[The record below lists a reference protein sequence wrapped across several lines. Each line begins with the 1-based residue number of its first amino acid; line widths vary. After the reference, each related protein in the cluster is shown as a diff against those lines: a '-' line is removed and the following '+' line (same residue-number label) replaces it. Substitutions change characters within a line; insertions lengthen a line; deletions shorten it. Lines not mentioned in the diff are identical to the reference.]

1 MAGNCLDSCFMR
13 LVQNL
18 KQNKQKKTAP
28 VTLMIGAGCSLTS
41 SSKDI
46 TTYGIIESLVRQHSL
61 KDNIPTTWSEL
72 YRAFVNNVWEGQ
84 GKRNRIQ
91 LLDGFFTD
99 MSPSAGYQAMRW
111 LVENG
116 YIDNILTTNFDLMID
131 KALEGL
137 SYRLVVG
144 SQEEIVGSEPEP
156 VVTIIKA
163 HGDLNHGEL
172 RFAPDELTKLPDK
185 LSREI
190 HALTAGTVL
199 VVGYRGQDMG
209 LLHSLD
215 NSGDYNAY
223 WATPE
228 RPDPMDVYETGSVY
242 AWMEKRNSKNNFL
255 SGDAY
260 GTFDK
265 LLTQLKDTLIQLSEQ
280 DKLQRASRF
289 NKLWEKSP
297 FLDYLRL
304 NQRFLKIFEQLHC
317 YLELEV
323 QEDLWR
329 VTEPYCAQHYEVL
342 LKSILELTQES
353 ITSSGYM
360 DCVGNEVDALVF
372 TLSCS
377 IWALCQGYPRIPREL
392 VKKIR
397 EKFEADN
404 DETRIGDQFW
414 EAVLRLS
421 GTTLTDGDGDLCID
435 EPLSFYFDK
444 GENLQTVLMHIELQE
459 MHDLLSNIS
468 ALLLFAPTCSNNS
481 ELLTAQKTK
490 ETLEKHLYERRCYD
504 NLIRLQMLQI
514 TLSTYQELR
523 SMLRKYG
530 FSETVI
536 GDERTLF
543 RNSIRVSFPVK
554 KELPTPKNNIWEILT
569 QQAREHREQ
578 FLQESE
584 SQQFVQRQHMRV
596 FSDFLQSPSNGFLVI
611 GDSGSGKTT
620 TLRLWV
626 KELDP
631 TEYLV
636 YPVLGRDK
644 QGQEAK
650 RKLEGI
656 DQQICYVEI
665 MLEQRSQ
672 SLLIIFDAINEMRG
686 TFADITAFY
695 KEALNFCDKL
705 SRKECSRIKV
715 VISCRNDFYAQL
727 KKSSGLEPPSVS
739 FYTVDTSAKPQSF
752 YQLPLLNEEEIGGF
766 VRLYRSAQKNITVE
780 ELHQEFGEL
789 IYLPINLNI
798 ICNAYGADG
807 DGQAHG
813 RSYAGI
819 YEKWFCQLAAAAAK
833 DAISE
838 ETLWA
843 VVFRTIQNSFFERSG
858 GEVQTHRL
866 FADLSARYPGAP
878 AAFEWL
884 VLHRVFRRSDQNPNL
899 IQFCHDRLEEY
910 FFSQY
915 VLKEYKDQLDT
926 IDRILVDESLTRPI
940 VRHGLTAALLTLFQ
954 NDRLHFITS
963 LVKIVQD
970 GNDSLLPLWIDAILQ
985 ITKKTPKAAGP
996 FLRELEQYL
1005 LKREF
1010 NAFLQA
1016 MLLQMRQM
1024 LEDMADVGREVV
1036 DTIAEVVLQSNARG
1050 NTTLEVLSC
1059 YLRAKQRY
1067 LFPGED
1073 DTQAFRDS
1081 LALCQQADSR
1091 LSDAVPAGLKDE
1103 HQTLEALLL
1112 QNQGQLNEAIDLMEQ
1127 CYKRQSGSVMYDLA
1141 CQSALYL
1148 GAMYRE
1154 MTRFDDAI
1162 ALYDTVKTDMVS
1174 SPLLRFRLSMN
1185 KGIIYK
1191 NKIQNALF
1199 SGQGATEENLGYYQ
1213 NALENFKQ
1221 TCDYAD
1227 QSEDIRL
1234 QLEIYA
1240 ERVELGC
1247 VAYDLDL
1254 GTIQE
1259 AVSWVERMDALI
1271 PRYHVP
1277 VERIQRHRMWAR
1289 VLVLESKF
1297 EQAIEHLERGFQ
1309 IAVDFNIPFRATDC
1323 CNQITGIICSALNIE
1338 SMFTRELLDKGLRY
1352 GEYAIKY
1359 YEQLKQSD
1367 HRYLRDSQ
1375 EKYQR
1380 IRQARQAIDSKAQPR

>member
-1 MAGNCLDSCFMR
+1 MASNRLDGCFMR
-13 LVQNL
+13 LVRNL
-18 KQNKQKKTAP
+18 KQNTQKKMEP
-28 VTLMIGAGCSLTS
+28 ITLMIGAGCSLTS
-41 SSKDI
+41 SSKNI

-61 KDNIPTTWSEL
+61 KDNIPTTWTDL
-72 YRAFVNNVWEGQ
+72 YQAFVNDVWEGQ
-84 GKRNRIQ
+84 GERNRIQ
-91 LLDGFFTD
+91 LLEDFFTD
-99 MSPSAGYQAMRW
+99 MTPSAGYQAMRW

-131 KALEGL
+131 KVLEGL

-144 SQEEIVGSEPEP
+144 SHEEIVGPEPKP

-163 HGDLNHGEL
+163 HGDLIHGEL

-185 LSREI
+185 LSQEI
-190 HALTAGTVL
+190 YALTTGTVL
-199 VVGYRGQDMG
+199 VVGYRGQDIG
-209 LLHSLD
+209 LLNSLD
-215 NSGDYNAY
+215 NSGNYNAY
-223 WATPE
+223 WAAPE
-228 RPDPMDVYETGSVY
+228 RPDPMDVYETKPVY
-242 AWMEKRNSKNNFL
+242 TWMEKRHSKNNFL
-255 SGDAY
+255 YGDAY

-265 LLTQLKDTLIQLSEQ
+265 LLTQLKLTLIQLSER
-280 DKLQRASRF
+280 DKLQRVSRF

-304 NQRFLKIFEQLHC
+304 NKRFLQIFEQLHC
-317 YLELEV
+317 YLDAEV
-323 QEDLWR
+323 QEDMWR

-342 LKSILELTQES
+342 LKSILDLMQENAM
-353 ITSSGYM
+353 SSGYM

-377 IWALCQGYPRIPREL
+377 IWTLCQGYPRIPQDL

-397 EKFEADN
+397 EKFEVEN
-404 DETRIGDQFW
+404 DETRIGDKFW
-414 EAVLRLS
+414 GAVLQLS
-421 GTTLTDGDGDLCID
+421 CTSLTDGDNYLCVD

-459 MHDLLSNIS
+459 MHDLLSDIS

-481 ELLTAQKTK
+481 EFLTAQKTK
-490 ETLEKHLYERRCYD
+490 ETLEKHLYERRCYN
-504 NLIRLQMLQI
+504 NLIRLQMSQI
-514 TLSTYQELR
+514 TLSTYQELY

-536 GDERTLF
+536 GDEYTLS

-554 KELPTPKNNIWEILT
+554 KALPNQKTNIWEILT
-569 QQAREHREQ
+569 QQAQVHREE

-584 SQQFVQRQHMRV
+584 PQQFVQRQHMCV
-596 FSDFLQSPSNGFLVI
+596 FSDFLRSPSNGFFVI

-620 TLRLWV
+620 TLKLWL
-626 KELDP
+626 KELDT

-636 YPVLGRDK
+636 YPILGRDK

-650 RKLEGI
+650 RALEGV
-656 DQQICYVEI
+656 DQQIRYVEI
-665 MLEQRSQ
+665 MLEQRNQ

-686 TFADITAFY
+686 TFADIASFY
-695 KEALNFCDKL
+695 KELLKFCDKL
-705 SRKECSRIKV
+705 SREECARIKV

-727 KKSSGLEPPSVS
+727 KKSSGVEPLSAS
-739 FYTVDTSAKPQSF
+739 FYTVDTSAEPQAF

-766 VRLYRSAQKNITVE
+766 VRLYRSAQKNVTVE
-780 ELHQEFGEL
+780 ELYQEFGEL

-798 ICNAYGADG
+798 ICNAYGVNG
-807 DGQAHG
+807 DGLTNG
-813 RSYAGI
+813 GDYTSI
-819 YEKWFCQLAAAAAK
+819 YEKWFGQLAAAATK
-833 DAISE
+833 DAIYE

-843 VVFRTIQNSFFERSG
+843 VVFWTIQNSFFERNG

-866 FADLSARYPGAP
+866 FADLSAQHPGAP

-899 IQFCHDRLEEY
+899 IQFSHDRLEEY

-915 VLKEYKDQLDT
+915 ILKKYKNQLDAL
-926 IDRILVDESLTRPI
+926 DRILVDESLTWPV

-954 NDRLHFITS
+954 NDRLLFITP
-963 LVKIVQD
+963 LVRIVQD
-970 GNDSLLPLWIDAILQ
+970 SNDPLLSLWVDAILQ
-985 ITKKTPKAAGP
+985 ITKKMPMSVSP

-1010 NAFLQA
+1010 NAFMQA

-1024 LEDMADVGREVV
+1024 LDDMTDVGREVV
-1036 DTIAEVVLQSNARG
+1036 DTIAGVVLQSNARE
-1050 NTTLEVLSC
+1050 NATLEVLC
-1059 YLRAKQRY
+1059 YYLRARQRY
-1067 LFPGED
+1067 LFPDED
-1073 DTQAFRDS
+1073 DTQAFRTS
-1081 LALCQQADSR
+1081 LALCQQVDSR
-1091 LSDAVPAGLKDE
+1091 LSKAIPVSLKDE

-1127 CYKRQSGSVMYDLA
+1127 CYKRQSESVMYDLA

-1162 ALYDTVKTDMVS
+1162 TLYDTVKTDMVS

-1199 SGQGATEENLGYYQ
+1199 SGQGATEENLGYYRH
-1213 NALENFKQ
+1213 ALENFKQ

-1227 QSEDIRL
+1227 QSEDIKL

-1247 VAYDLDL
+1247 VAYYLDL
-1254 GTIQE
+1254 GTIRE
-1259 AVSWVERMDALI
+1259 AISWVERMDALI

-1277 VERIQRHRMWAR
+1277 VVRIQRHRMWAR

-1323 CNQITGIICSALNIE
+1323 CNQITGTICSALNIE
-1338 SMFTRELLDKGLRY
+1338 SILTREMLDRGLRY
-1352 GEYAIKY
+1352 GEYAINY
-1359 YEQLKQSD
+1359 YEQLKQSN
-1367 HRYLRDSQ
+1367 HRYLQDSK

-1380 IRQARQAIDSKAQPR
+1380 IQRARQAIDSKA